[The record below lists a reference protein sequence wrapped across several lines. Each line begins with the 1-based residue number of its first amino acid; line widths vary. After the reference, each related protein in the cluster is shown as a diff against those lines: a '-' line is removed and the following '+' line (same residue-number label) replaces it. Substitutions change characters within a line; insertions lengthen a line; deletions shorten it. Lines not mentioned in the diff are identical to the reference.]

1 MENGL
6 RKELNQESKADRR
19 EKQGLGAGDRVPA
32 LDRMFQEHGF
42 SSYCVTTC
50 SPDMRV
56 CAQSY
61 LLYHVWWV
69 SPGDLL

>member
-42 SSYCVTTC
+42 SSYCVTL
-50 SPDMRV
+50 SSINIRGFP
-56 CAQSY
+56 
-61 LLYHVWWV
+61 
-69 SPGDLL
+69 